1 MKGKLAIGLAVCV
14 LLLPAIF
21 HLWGPS
27 SVPQGQEP
35 LVTLSRS
42 SISDFQKVFDAQTDG
57 PRMVLLLS
65 PT

>member
-1 MKGKLAIGLAVCV
+1 MKRKLAIGLAVCA
-14 LLLPAIF
+14 LLLLAIF

-42 SISDFQKVFDAQTDG
+42 SINDFQKAFDAQTDG
-57 PRMVLLLS
+57 PRMILLLS

>member
-1 MKGKLAIGLAVCV
+1 MKAKLAIGLPVCV
-14 LLLPAIF
+14 LLLLAIF
-21 HLWGPS
+21 QFWGPS

-42 SISDFQKVFDAQTDG
+42 NISDFQKAFDAQTDG
-57 PRMVLLLS
+57 ARMVLLLS